1 MKKMTFLL
9 CVLFALTTVTK
20 AQITTSTT
28 PGVIDQKKDINK
40 TLVFTNADYDFGKIV
55 FGKPTEYQVSVKNIS
70 GDSVT
75 LQNVQAGC
83 GCTTPKGY
91 TKGEKIAPG
100 ATKVVTLGFN
110 GGTNGSFTKFVT
122 FFFDGG
128 LQKQVTFHG
137 ETYKPA
143 EQPAPANDATQK
155 LKNTNPGN

>member
-1 MKKMTFLL
+1 MMKKHTLLL
-9 CVLFALTTVTK
+9 CAILALATVTK
-20 AQITTSTT
+20 AQIQTTTT
-28 PGVIDQKKDINK
+28 PGVIDAKKDIN
-40 TLVFTNADYDFGKIV
+40 TILQFTNAEYNFGKII
-55 FGKPTEYQVSVKNIS
+55 FGKPVEYQVSVKNIS
-70 GDSVT
+70 IDSVV
-75 LQNVQAGC
+75 LENVQAGC

-122 FFFDGG
+122 FFFGGG

-155 LKNTNPGN
+155 LKNPAN